1 MWQFSQLSSRV
12 RTKESEHV
20 IGGAAGFSGQ
30 QMMKGGEE
38 VWGGAK
44 EVWKTEGERTS
55 RSVAPEE
62 ARAIRDRCVSAGGN
76 RKVVAH
82 RRVGYLAIGTCK
94 DASGHH

>member
-12 RTKESEHV
+12 RTKESEHI

-62 ARAIRDRCVSAGGN
+62 ARAIRDRCVCLQEVTGRWWLTDGW
-76 RKVVAH
+76 
-82 RRVGYLAIGTCK
+82 GTWL
-94 DASGHH
+94 